1 MNNVLG
7 QVTTDHET
15 IISTYD
21 RCTHYIDIYIYMN
34 NVLGQVTTDHETI
47 ISTYVLNVES
57 CN

>member
-1 MNNVLG
+1 MHTL
-7 QVTTDHET
+7 
-15 IISTYD
+15 Y
-21 RCTHYIDIYIYMN
+21 RYIYIYMN